1 MGQVEMSLTWEEGS
15 WEVKGDLEKLIYK
28 PRVTE
33 DYSHTDSSPKSPE
46 KETWSAGLLALK
58 L

>member
-1 MGQVEMSLTWEEGS
+1 MSLTWEEGS